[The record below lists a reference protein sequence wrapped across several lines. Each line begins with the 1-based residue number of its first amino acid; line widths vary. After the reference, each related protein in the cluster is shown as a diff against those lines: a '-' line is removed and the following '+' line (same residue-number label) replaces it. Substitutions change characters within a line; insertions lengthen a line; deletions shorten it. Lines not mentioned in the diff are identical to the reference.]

1 MAEEAIDRGA
11 QLLESKEWQSASQAE
26 REKIFARK
34 VAKDPDYANQP
45 ADVQELIYK
54 RFFPSQAPATKEAPA
69 ESQTQEM
76 PSEYQEIDRTS
87 EYPELK
93 APPASSKT
101 KDDETKK
108 TQPPLRKDTGAF
120 YGAGAGLALGTLLQ
134 KYFAA
139 PDKLQRDLYEKAI
152 KNALAESGIDVAGF
166 KGSDLIAEAR
176 RFVSQQPLAAEEKL
190 AGLKTQA
197 EELRALQPSMSTGFP
212 SPLDQPTGRV
222 EPTLRASGPRREGAS
237 AIENYMRAMAG
248 AEHQVPDVIAARATD
263 MTKTSPTGATKLLQE
278 DVAAQKKIAGMGAGD
293 YQLAGKGPGQLM
305 LPPGV
310 GAEKMT
316 REAQVAREALAIILP
331 QISALESQIARLQA
345 KGQDVS
351 NLIAQLEELRRAE
364 GSARQLTKSFRI
376 PPEAGLGKVSQ
387 LGTKARPTTAPSAAV
402 TALGHTLGGVG
413 LGLNV
418 ATALDESEDPI
429 SRTLAGVSG
438 AFDFASLMPPV
449 GPGAVVKGAG
459 ILGGLG
465 MIPVQAG
472 YEYLSP
478 ETKEK
483 IRKGLRI
490 PFKSVMEKK

>member
-1 MAEEAIDRGA
+1 MAEETIDRGA
-11 QLLESKEWQSASQAE
+11 QLLKSKEWQNASQAE

-34 VAKDPDYANQP
+34 VGKDPDYANQP
-45 ADVQELIYK
+45 ADVQKLIYE
-54 RFFPSQAPATKEAPA
+54 RFFPSAKTEETTSDA
-69 ESQTQEM
+69 ETQGAAAANQGELDA
-76 PSEYQEIDRTS
+76 SG
-87 EYPELK
+87 YPELK
-93 APPASSKT
+93 AAPSPP
-101 KDDETKK
+101 DTKK
-108 TQPPLRKDTGAF
+108 KEPSLRKDTGMF
-120 YGAGAGLALGTLLQ
+120 YGAGAGLTLGTLLQ

-139 PDKLQRDLYEKAI
+139 PDKIQRDLYEKAI

-166 KGSDLIAEAR
+166 KGADLIAEAR
-176 RFVSQQPLAAEEKL
+176 RFVSQQSLGAEEKL
-190 AGLKTQA
+190 AGLKSQA
-197 EELRALQPSMSTGFP
+197 EELRALQPPMSTGFP
-212 SPLDQPTGRV
+212 SPLDQPTGRI
-222 EPTLRASGPRREGAS
+222 EPTLRASGSRREGAS
-237 AIENYMRAMAG
+237 AVENYISASAG
-248 AEHQVPDVIAARATD
+248 AEHQVPDVLKAQGTD
-263 MTKTSPTGATKLLQE
+263 YTKTSPTGGHAIIQRDLGNLETIRNL
-278 DVAAQKKIAGMGAGD
+278 GAGD
-293 YQLAGKGPGQLM
+293 YRLVGQGRGQLM
-305 LPPGV
+305 LPPAV
-310 GAEKMT
+310 GTEKMT

-345 KGQDVS
+345 RGQDVS

-364 GSARQLTKSFRI
+364 GSAKQLTKGFRI

-387 LGTKARPTTAPSAAV
+387 LGTKARPTTAPSAAGA
-402 TALGHTLGGVG
+402 ALGHTLGGVG

-429 SRTLAGVSG
+429 SRGLAGVSG

-465 MIPVQAG
+465 MLPVQAG

-483 IRKGLRI
+483 IRKRLGI